1 MPFSPAA
8 RALTFAVARSVS
20 YWWTEMWSATQIS
33 PRSRIAATSSKNGM
47 YSFTGTAQKSW

>member
-1 MPFSPAA
+1 MPSLVA
-8 RALTFAVARSVS
+8 RTFAVARSVS

>member
-1 MPFSPAA
+1 MPLSEAP
-8 RALTFAVARSVS
+8 TFRTLAVARSVS
-20 YWWTEMWSATQIS
+20 YWWTETWSATQIS